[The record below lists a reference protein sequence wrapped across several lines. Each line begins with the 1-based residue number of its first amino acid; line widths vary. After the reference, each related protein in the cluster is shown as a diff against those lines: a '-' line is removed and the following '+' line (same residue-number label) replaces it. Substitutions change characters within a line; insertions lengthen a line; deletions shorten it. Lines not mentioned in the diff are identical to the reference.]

1 LREEAKELTSS
12 ETLLKRSDLIS
23 RSGPQTRACSRQ
35 EVILKRSAP
44 QAQRE
49 ETMREINVKS
59 ITEKVREL
67 CMEANT
73 DLGGDVLQAFDRA
86 MEKEES
92 PLGLEILKELKEN
105 ARIAK
110 EERVAMCQDTGF
122 AVIFMELGQDVHLVG
137 GDLKEAIFEG
147 VRRGYRD
154 GYLRKSICHPFT
166 RANTGDNT
174 PAIIHTEIVP
184 GDKVK
189 VIVAPKG
196 GGSENMSRVVML
208 TPSDGVEGIKRF
220 VVQRVKESGSNPCPP
235 TIVGVGIGGTFEQ
248 AALLAKKSLLRSLG
262 SKNPDPELE
271 KLESEIL
278 TEINK
283 LGIGPQGLGG
293 RTTSLA
299 VHILMMPCHIAS
311 FPLAVNIQCHAQRHK
326 EAII

>member
-1 LREEAKELTSS
+1 
-12 ETLLKRSDLIS
+12 
-23 RSGPQTRACSRQ
+23 
-35 EVILKRSAP
+35 
-44 QAQRE
+44 
-49 ETMREINVKS
+49 MREINVKL

-73 DLGGDVLQAFDRA
+73 NLGEDVLQAFDGA
-86 MEKEES
+86 MKKEES

-110 EERVAMCQDTGF
+110 EEKVAICQDTGF
-122 AVIFMELGQDVHLVG
+122 AVVFVELGQDVHLVG

-147 VRRGYRD
+147 VRQGYQD

-174 PAIIHTEIVP
+174 PAIIHTEIVS
-184 GDKVK
+184 GDEVK
-189 VIVAPKG
+189 ITVAPKG
-196 GGSENMSRVVML
+196 GGSENMSRVMML
-208 TPSDGVEGIKRF
+208 TPSDGVEGIKQY
-220 VVQRVKESGSNPCPP
+220 VLQRVKESGSNPCPP
-235 TIVGVGIGGTFEQ
+235 TIVGIGIGGTFEET
-248 AALLAKKSLLRSLG
+248 ALLAKKSLLRPLG
-262 SKNPDPELE
+262 SKNPDPELDQ
-271 KLESEIL
+271 LEFDIL

-326 EAII
+326 EVVI

>member
-1 LREEAKELTSS
+1 
-12 ETLLKRSDLIS
+12 
-23 RSGPQTRACSRQ
+23 
-35 EVILKRSAP
+35 
-44 QAQRE
+44 
-49 ETMREINVKS
+49 MREINVKL
-59 ITEKVREL
+59 ITEEVREL

-73 DLGGDVLQAFDRA
+73 NLGEDVLQAFDRA

-122 AVIFMELGQDVHLVG
+122 AVVFVELGQDVHLIG

-147 VRRGYRD
+147 VRQGYQD

-174 PAIIHTEIVP
+174 PAIIHTEIVS
-184 GDKVK
+184 GDEVK
-189 VIVAPKG
+189 ITVAPKG
-196 GGSENMSRVVML
+196 GGSENMSRVIML
-208 TPSDGVEGIKRF
+208 TPSDGVEGIKRY
-220 VVQRVKESGSNPCPP
+220 VLQRVKESGSNPCPP
-235 TIVGVGIGGTFEQ
+235 TIVGIGIGGTFEE
-248 AALLAKKSLLRSLG
+248 AALLAKKSLLRPLG
-262 SKNPDPELE
+262 SKNPDPELDQ
-271 KLESEIL
+271 LEFDLL

-326 EAII
+326 EVVI